1 MEIEVVNNLIKN
13 KETIASMESCTAGY
27 FATTITNVDGSSN
40 VLKFSA
46 ITYSNE
52 YKIKMGVKEETINK
66 YSVYSFET
74 THEMSKCISDYA
86 NSTYGV
92 GISGMINRFD
102 EFNPG
107 GKNNQI
113 FATIYNKKDNKYY
126 DIEIICP
133 NKKRI
138 ECKGFIVN
146 KVLER
151 LNEIIGEQ
159 YETIR

>member
-1 MEIEVVNNLIKN
+1 MEVDIVNKLIQA
-13 KETIASMESCTAGY
+13 KETISSMESCTSGY

-52 YKIKMGVKEETINK
+52 YKIKMGVKKEIIEK

-74 THEMSKCISDYA
+74 THEMAKVISDYTS
-86 NSTYGV
+86 STYGV

-107 GKNNQI
+107 GINNEI
-113 FATIYNKKDNKYY
+113 FVTIYDSKSGKFH
-126 DIEIICP
+126 DIKIICP

-138 ECKGFIVN
+138 ECKKYIVKQVLKELN
-146 KVLER
+146 KIVSL
-151 LNEIIGEQ
+151 
-159 YETIR
+159 

>member
-1 MEIEVVNNLIKN
+1 MLEKKLVNKLIEN
-13 KETIASMESCTAGY
+13 KETISTMESCTAGY
-27 FATTITNVDGSSN
+27 LATSITNVDGSSN

-52 YKIKMGVKEETINK
+52 YKIKMGVSEKTIEK

-74 THEMSKCISDYA
+74 THEMAKNISLFT

-107 GKNNQI
+107 GINNEIFLTIYDSKNNK
-113 FATIYNKKDNKYY
+113 FY
-126 DIEIICP
+126 DEKIICP
-133 NKKRI
+133 NKKRL
-138 ECKGFIVN
+138 ECKKYIVH
-146 KVLER
+146 KALKK
-151 LNEIIGEQ
+151 LIEII
-159 YETIR
+159 